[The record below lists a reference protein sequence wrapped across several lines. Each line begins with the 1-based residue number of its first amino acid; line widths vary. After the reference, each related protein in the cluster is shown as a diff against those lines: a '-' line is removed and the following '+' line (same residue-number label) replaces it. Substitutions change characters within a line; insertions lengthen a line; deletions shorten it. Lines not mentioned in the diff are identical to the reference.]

1 MRIDHATAEIHDLT
15 DSEAVELRALC
26 ERMSRGP
33 IALDHPL
40 IVQWATACGFG
51 DSQLLLAACT
61 AFPQKALYAL
71 LRREEA
77 ATAYLQEQLFATRIV
92 TDDEP

>member
-1 MRIDHATAEIHDLT
+1 MRIDTTTTDIHDLT

-33 IALDHPL
+33 VSAEGLFL
-40 IVQWATACGFG
+40 QWAEIVCPTH
-51 DSQLLLAACT
+51 STPMSLLQV
-61 AFPQKALYAL
+61 AFLPRALYAL